1 MDYLI
6 YDFAVAET
14 SGKLIDYTVV
24 SGNERG
30 EYYPPYELKQPGE
43 HHNLSFPWQVLLCIN
58 EEMESM
64 DKTFF

>member
-30 EYYPPYELKQPGE
+30 EYYPSPLRVKTARRTSQPV
-43 HHNLSFPWQVLLCIN
+43 F
-58 EEMESM
+58 SM
-64 DKTFF
+64 AGAAVHR